1 VNTQLEIRS
10 FRAVFALE
18 RRIYRIDTL
27 RLNPGGVPLRGIA
40 YAIALVLL
48 ALVAG
53 TVPPTSFVDTV
64 IPWYVRDLAAP
75 LCVAILLASVRLD
88 GRPFHIAAGSICG
101 FILGPRRLHRLAAA
115 PRQRR
120 WGPPDVLLVP
130 DGSEASLRSMRFRGP
145 GAVLVQIGHVCTRP
159 SAFARADIALKP
171 LEGSPKS
178 STVVELRAGAVL
190 EVRAR

>member
-40 YAIALVLL
+40 YAVALVLL

-53 TVPPTSFVDTV
+53 TVPPTSFADAVL
-64 IPWYVRDLAAP
+64 PWYVRDLAAP
-75 LCVAILLASVRLD
+75 LCVAILLAAVRLD
-88 GRPFHIAAGSICG
+88 GRPFHIAAGSISG
-101 FILGPRRLHRLAAA
+101 FVLGPRRLHCLAAA
-115 PRQRR
+115 PRDMR
-120 WGPPDVLLVP
+120 WGPPDILLVP
-130 DGSEASLRSMRFRGP
+130 DGSEASLRFMRFRGP
-145 GAVLVQIGHVCTRP
+145 GAVLVQIAHVRTRP
-159 SAFARADIALKP
+159 SAFARADLALKP
-171 LEGSPKS
+171 SKGLPRS